1 MSAVAALK
9 PIDSPSPSLMPHR
22 GRLAQS
28 ERNVWRYHPEPK
40 HTLNQV
46 LDPAYWAHV
55 SRQHRVG
62 DKIEARWEDGSA
74 YAELL
79 VVSCGKDYTKV
90 HVLAFHDLTDKSKDD
105 AKFAIQWKGAEKKHC
120 IVRISDSSVIHEGVQ
135 TKAEAAAWLE
145 QNRASLA

>member
-9 PIDSPSPSLMPHR
+9 PANGNPGLMPHR

-28 ERNVWRYHPEPK
+28 ERNVWRYYPEPN
-40 HTLNQV
+40 HTLDQV

-62 DKIEARWEDGSA
+62 DKIEVFWEDGSA

-79 VVSCGKDYTKV
+79 IVSCGKDYSKV
-90 HVLAFHDLTDKSKDD
+90 QLLSFHPLTEKAVKQDG
-105 AKFAIQWKGAEKKHC
+105 KFEIQWKGPVKKHC
-120 IVRISDSSVIHEGVQ
+120 VVRTSDSAVIHEGLQ
-135 TKAEAAAWLE
+135 TKAEGEAWLE
-145 QNRASLA
+145 SNKASLA